1 MNIIIILLTEK
12 IIVVKIIRICY
23 NDSIMAHYGISAVGG
38 DKMNKNLKRL
48 AEPDVRMHLFFMVLF
63 ALATLFF
70 KMYELAAAEGA
81 IILLLIIYSLI
92 MSRRKRKQLAAYIES
107 VTYDTETAKNN
118 TLMNF
123 PLPIA
128 VFRLEDSR
136 IVWGNEMFFD
146 MCGTTGTRLDARVA
160 DLVPEFSG
168 KWLMEGK
175 SQYPGLLEID
185 GRRYKVH
192 GNIVRSEK
200 NNENSAFMGIT
211 YWVDVTEYD
220 NIRLEYENSRPA
232 AGVIVVD
239 NMDELLKNQP
249 DRIKNDIR
257 ETIDDKLS
265 QWCEENRGLIRRYE
279 RDRYLVVME
288 KRYVEKL
295 REEKFSITDAVHQV
309 VSPNGVSASISIGLG
324 TDAATFGEAIQFANV
339 AAELALS
346 RGGDQT
352 VIKNRLSFEFY
363 GGRGFE
369 VETRTKVKSR
379 VMANTFAELMH
390 DSSRILVMGHRFA
403 DLDSVG
409 AAVGVCCLARKQGV
423 KANIVIDMKR
433 NVSKPLISR
442 IAGEEEYKDTF
453 ISPQE
458 AMLRADGRT
467 LLVVVD
473 TNRPEQVEDADLLT
487 ACNRVAVID
496 HHRVAATYIQNAAM
510 GYIEPYASS
519 VCELIAEIMQEQLE
533 RGDILRCEAEAVL
546 AGIVLDTKSFTI
558 RTGERTFEAAAYLR
572 RMGADTT
579 DVKKL
584 LQTDMDDT
592 ISRYKIMQN
601 ATLYRN
607 VAIAAPEDVQER
619 VVAAQAADELLNISG
634 VDASVVVAPDGH
646 GGAFASAR
654 SIGELNVQIIM
665 EKLGGGG
672 NRSAAAVQFK
682 DMDVNTAVQKVYAAI
697 DEYLG

>member
-1 MNIIIILLTEK
+1 
-12 IIVVKIIRICY
+12 
-23 NDSIMAHYGISAVGG
+23 
-38 DKMNKNLKRL
+38 MNKNLKRL
-48 AEPDVRMHLFFMVLF
+48 AEPNVRMHLFFMVLF
-63 ALATLFF
+63 AAATLFF

-81 IILLLIIYSLI
+81 VILLLVIYSLI
-92 MSRRKRKQLAAYIES
+92 VSRRKRKQLAAYIES

-136 IVWGNEMFFD
+136 IVWGNEMFFT
-146 MCGTTGTRLDARVA
+146 MCGSTGARLDARVA
-160 DLVPEFSG
+160 DMVPEFSG

-175 SQYPGLLEID
+175 TQYPGILEI
-185 GRRYKVH
+185 GGKRYRVH

-200 NNENSAFMGIT
+200 SDEDGAFMGIT
-211 YWVDVTEYD
+211 YWMDVTEYD
-220 NIRLEYENSRPA
+220 NIRREYESSRPV
-232 AGVIVVD
+232 AGIIVAD
-239 NMDELLKNQP
+239 NLDELLKNQP
-249 DRIKNDIR
+249 DRIKNDLT
-257 ETIDDKLS
+257 EAIDDQLT
-265 QWCEENRGLIRRYE
+265 QWCENYHGLIRRYE
-279 RDRYLVVME
+279 RDRYIIVME
-288 KRYVEKL
+288 KRCVEKL
-295 REEKFSITDAVHQV
+295 KEDKFSITGQLHKV

-324 TDAATFGEAIQFANV
+324 VDASGFDEALQFANV

-352 VIKNRLSFEFY
+352 VIKNRLNFEFY

-369 VETRTKVKSR
+369 IETRTKVKSR
-379 VMANTFAELMH
+379 VMASTFAELMR
-390 DSSRILVMGHRFA
+390 DSSKVLVMGHKFA

-409 AAVGVCCLARKQGV
+409 ASVGVCCLARKQGV
-423 KANIVIDMKR
+423 KANIVIDLKK
-433 NVSKPLISR
+433 NASAALISR
-442 IAGEEEYKDTF
+442 ISAEPEYKDVF
-453 ISPQE
+453 ISRQE
-458 AMLRADGRT
+458 AILRADGKT

-519 VCELIAEIMQEQLE
+519 VCELIAEMMQEQLD
-533 RGDILRCEAEAVL
+533 RDDVLRCEAEAVL
-546 AGIVLDTKSFTI
+546 SGIVLDTKSFTI
-558 RTGERTFEAAAYLR
+558 RTGERTFDAAAYLR

-607 VAIAAPEDVQER
+607 VAIAAPEEPQER

-634 VDASVVVAPDGH
+634 VDASIVVAPDGH

-654 SIGELNVQIIM
+654 SIGELNMQIVM

-672 NRSAAAVQFK
+672 NRSAAAAQFK
-682 DMDVNTAVQKVYAAI
+682 DTDVKTALKKVYAAI
-697 DEYLG
+697 DDYLG

>member
-1 MNIIIILLTEK
+1 
-12 IIVVKIIRICY
+12 
-23 NDSIMAHYGISAVGG
+23 
-38 DKMNKNLKRL
+38 MNKNLKRL
-48 AEPDVRMHLFFMVLF
+48 AEPNVRMHLFFMVLF
-63 ALATLFF
+63 AAATLFF

-81 IILLLIIYSLI
+81 VILLLVIYSLI
-92 MSRRKRKQLAAYIES
+92 VSRRKRKQLAAYIES

-136 IVWGNEMFFD
+136 IVWGNEMFFT
-146 MCGTTGTRLDARVA
+146 MCGSTGARLDARVA
-160 DLVPEFSG
+160 DMVPEFSG

-175 SQYPGLLEID
+175 TQYPGILEI
-185 GRRYKVH
+185 GGKRYRVH

-200 NNENSAFMGIT
+200 SDEDGAFMGIT
-211 YWVDVTEYD
+211 YWMDVTEYD
-220 NIRLEYENSRPA
+220 NIRREYESSRPV
-232 AGVIVVD
+232 AGIIVAD
-239 NMDELLKNQP
+239 NLDELLKNQP
-249 DRIKNDIR
+249 DRIKNDLT
-257 ETIDDKLS
+257 EAIDDQLT
-265 QWCEENRGLIRRYE
+265 QWCENYHGLIRRYE
-279 RDRYLVVME
+279 RDRYIIVME
-288 KRYVEKL
+288 KRCVEKL
-295 REEKFSITDAVHQV
+295 KEDKFSITDQLHKV

-324 TDAATFGEAIQFANV
+324 VDASGFDEALQFANV

-352 VIKNRLSFEFY
+352 VIKNRLNFEFY

-369 VETRTKVKSR
+369 IETRTKVKSR
-379 VMANTFAELMH
+379 VMASTFAELMR
-390 DSSRILVMGHRFA
+390 DSSKVLVMGHKFA

-409 AAVGVCCLARKQGV
+409 ASVGVCCLARKQGV
-423 KANIVIDMKR
+423 KANIVIDLKK
-433 NVSKPLISR
+433 NASAALISR
-442 IAGEEEYKDTF
+442 ISAEPEYKDVF
-453 ISPQE
+453 ISRQE
-458 AMLRADGRT
+458 AILRADGKT

-519 VCELIAEIMQEQLE
+519 VCELIAEMMQEQLD
-533 RGDILRCEAEAVL
+533 RDDVLRCEAEAVL
-546 AGIVLDTKSFTI
+546 SGIVLDTKSFTI
-558 RTGERTFEAAAYLR
+558 RTGERTFDAAAYLR

-607 VAIAAPEDVQER
+607 VAIAAPEEPQER

-634 VDASVVVAPDGH
+634 VDASIVVAPDGH

-654 SIGELNVQIIM
+654 SIGELNMQIVM

-672 NRSAAAVQFK
+672 NRSAAAAQFK
-682 DMDVNTAVQKVYAAI
+682 DTDDKTALKKVYAAI
-697 DEYLG
+697 DDYLG

>member
-1 MNIIIILLTEK
+1 
-12 IIVVKIIRICY
+12 
-23 NDSIMAHYGISAVGG
+23 
-38 DKMNKNLKRL
+38 MNKNLRRL
-48 AEPDVRMHLFFMVLF
+48 AEPNVRMHLFFMVLF
-63 ALATLFF
+63 AAATLFF

-81 IILLLIIYSLI
+81 VILLLVIYSLI
-92 MSRRKRKQLAAYIES
+92 VSRRKRKQLAAYIES

-136 IVWGNEMFFD
+136 IVWGNEMFFT
-146 MCGTTGTRLDARVA
+146 MCGSTGARLDARVA
-160 DLVPEFSG
+160 DMVPEFSG

-175 SQYPGLLEID
+175 TQYPGILEI
-185 GRRYKVH
+185 GGKRYRVH

-200 NNENSAFMGIT
+200 SDEDGAFMGIT
-211 YWVDVTEYD
+211 YWMDVTEYD
-220 NIRLEYENSRPA
+220 NIRREYESSRPV
-232 AGVIVVD
+232 AGIIVAD
-239 NMDELLKNQP
+239 NLDELLKNQP
-249 DRIKNDIR
+249 DRIKNDLT
-257 ETIDDKLS
+257 EAIDDQLT
-265 QWCEENRGLIRRYE
+265 QWCENYHGLIRRYE
-279 RDRYLVVME
+279 RDRYIIVME
-288 KRYVEKL
+288 KRCVEKL
-295 REEKFSITDAVHQV
+295 KEDKFSITDQLHKV

-324 TDAATFGEAIQFANV
+324 VDASGFDEALQFANV

-352 VIKNRLSFEFY
+352 VIKNRLNFEFY

-369 VETRTKVKSR
+369 IETRTKVKSR
-379 VMANTFAELMH
+379 VMASTFAELMR
-390 DSSRILVMGHRFA
+390 DSSKVLVMGHKFA

-409 AAVGVCCLARKQGV
+409 ASVGVCCLARKQGV
-423 KANIVIDMKR
+423 KANIVIDLKK
-433 NVSKPLISR
+433 NASAALISR
-442 IAGEEEYKDTF
+442 ISAEPEYKDVF
-453 ISPQE
+453 ISRQE
-458 AMLRADGRT
+458 AILRADGKT

-519 VCELIAEIMQEQLE
+519 VCELIAEMMQEQLD
-533 RGDILRCEAEAVL
+533 RDDVLRCEAEAVL
-546 AGIVLDTKSFTI
+546 SGIVLDTKSFTI
-558 RTGERTFEAAAYLR
+558 RTGERTFDAAAYLR

-607 VAIAAPEDVQER
+607 VAIAAPEEPQER

-634 VDASVVVAPDGH
+634 VDASIVVAPDGH

-654 SIGELNVQIIM
+654 SIGELNMQIVM

-672 NRSAAAVQFK
+672 NRSAAAAQFK
-682 DMDVNTAVQKVYAAI
+682 DTDVKTALKKVYAAI
-697 DEYLG
+697 DDYLG

>member
-1 MNIIIILLTEK
+1 
-12 IIVVKIIRICY
+12 
-23 NDSIMAHYGISAVGG
+23 
-38 DKMNKNLKRL
+38 MNKNLKRL
-48 AEPDVRMHLFFMVLF
+48 AEPNVRMHLFFMVLF

-70 KMYELAAAEGA
+70 GKYELAAAEGA
-81 IILLLIIYSLI
+81 VILLLIVYSLV
-92 MSRRKRKQLAAYIES
+92 MRRRKQKQLAAYIES

-128 VFRLEDSR
+128 VFRLEDSH
-136 IVWGNEMFFD
+136 IVWGNEMFFS
-146 MCGTTGTRLDARVA
+146 MCGTTDARLDARVA
-160 DLVPEFSG
+160 DMVPDFSG

-175 SQYPGLLEID
+175 SQYPGLLEIG
-185 GRRYKVH
+185 GRRYRVH

-200 NNENSAFMGIT
+200 GDENTAFMGIT

-220 NIRLEYENSRPA
+220 DTRIEYECSRPVA
-232 AGVIVVD
+232 AIVVVD
-239 NMDELLKNQP
+239 NMDELQKNQSV
-249 DRIKNDIR
+249 RIKNDISDA
-257 ETIDDKLS
+257 IDEKLA
-265 QWCEENRGLIRRYE
+265 QWCEENHGLIRRFD
-279 RDRYLVVME
+279 RDRYIMVME
-288 KRYVEKL
+288 KRYADKL
-295 REEKFSITDAVHQV
+295 RENKFPITDDIHKI
-309 VSPNGVSASISIGLG
+309 VSPNGVTASISIGMG
-324 TDAATFGEAIQFANV
+324 VDAAGYSEAIQFANV

-352 VIKNRLSFEFY
+352 VIKNRLNFEFY

-379 VMANTFAELMH
+379 VMAGTFSELLR
-390 DSSRILVMGHRFA
+390 DSSRVLVMGHRFA

-409 AAVGVCCLARKQGV
+409 AAVGVCCLARKFGV

-433 NVSKPLISR
+433 NFASSLIERVS
-442 IAGEEEYKDTF
+442 AEEEYKETF

-458 AMLRADGRT
+458 AMFRADGRT

-473 TNRPEQVEDADLLT
+473 TNRPEQAEDADLLA

-496 HHRVAATYIQNAAM
+496 HHRMAATYIQNAAM

-519 VCELIAEIMQEQLE
+519 VCELMTELIGELCEH
-533 RGDILRCEAEAVL
+533 GDVLKCEAEAL
-546 AGIVLDTKSFTI
+546 LSGIVLDTKSFTI
-558 RTGERTFEAAAYLR
+558 RTGERTFDAAAYLR

-584 LQTDMDDT
+584 LQTDLDDA
-592 ISRYKIMQN
+592 ISRYRIMES
-601 ATLYRN
+601 ASLYRK
-607 VAIAAPEDVQER
+607 VAVAVSDEPRSR

-634 VDASVVVAPDGH
+634 VDASVVVAPDEN
-646 GGAFASAR
+646 GGSFASAR

-672 NRSAAAVQFK
+672 NRSAAAAQFRG
-682 DMDVNTAVQKVYAAI
+682 MDANAAVQKVYAAI

>member
-1 MNIIIILLTEK
+1 
-12 IIVVKIIRICY
+12 
-23 NDSIMAHYGISAVGG
+23 
-38 DKMNKNLKRL
+38 MNKNLKRL
-48 AEPDVRMHLFFMVLF
+48 AEPNVRMHLFFMVLF
-63 ALATLFF
+63 AAATLFF

-81 IILLLIIYSLI
+81 VILLLVIYSLI
-92 MSRRKRKQLAAYIES
+92 VSRRKRKQLAAYIES

-136 IVWGNEMFFD
+136 IVWGNEMFFT
-146 MCGTTGTRLDARVA
+146 MCGSTGARLDARVA
-160 DLVPEFSG
+160 DMVPEFSG

-175 SQYPGLLEID
+175 TQYPGILEI
-185 GRRYKVH
+185 GGKRYRVH

-200 NNENSAFMGIT
+200 SDEDGAFMGIT
-211 YWVDVTEYD
+211 YWMDVTEYD
-220 NIRLEYENSRPA
+220 NIRREYESSRPV
-232 AGVIVVD
+232 AGIIVAD
-239 NMDELLKNQP
+239 NLDELLKNQP
-249 DRIKNDIR
+249 DRIKNDLT
-257 ETIDDKLS
+257 EAIDDQLT
-265 QWCEENRGLIRRYE
+265 QWCENYHGLIRRYE
-279 RDRYLVVME
+279 RDRYIIVME
-288 KRYVEKL
+288 KRCVEKL
-295 REEKFSITDAVHQV
+295 KEDKFSITDQLHKV

-324 TDAATFGEAIQFANV
+324 VDASGFDEALQFANV

-352 VIKNRLSFEFY
+352 VIKNRLNFEFY

-369 VETRTKVKSR
+369 IETRTKVKSR
-379 VMANTFAELMH
+379 VMASTFAELMH
-390 DSSRILVMGHRFA
+390 DSSRVLVMGHKFA

-409 AAVGVCCLARKQGV
+409 ASVGVCCLARKQGV
-423 KANIVIDMKR
+423 KANIVIDLKK
-433 NVSKPLISR
+433 NASAALISR
-442 IAGEEEYKDTF
+442 ISAEPEYKDVF
-453 ISPQE
+453 ISRQE
-458 AMLRADGRT
+458 AILRADGKT

-519 VCELIAEIMQEQLE
+519 VCELIAEMMQEQLD
-533 RGDILRCEAEAVL
+533 RDDVLRCEAEAVL
-546 AGIVLDTKSFTI
+546 SGIVLDTKSFTI
-558 RTGERTFEAAAYLR
+558 RTGERTFDAAAYLR

-607 VAIAAPEDVQER
+607 VAIAAPEEPQER

-634 VDASVVVAPDGH
+634 VDASIVVAPDGH

-654 SIGELNVQIIM
+654 SIGELNMQIVM

-672 NRSAAAVQFK
+672 NRSAAAAQFK
-682 DMDVNTAVQKVYAAI
+682 DTDVKTALKKVYAAI
-697 DEYLG
+697 DDYLG

>member
-1 MNIIIILLTEK
+1 
-12 IIVVKIIRICY
+12 
-23 NDSIMAHYGISAVGG
+23 
-38 DKMNKNLKRL
+38 MNKNLKRL
-48 AEPDVRMHLFFMVLF
+48 AEPNVRMHLFFMVLF
-63 ALATLFF
+63 AAATLFF

-81 IILLLIIYSLI
+81 VILLLVVYSLI
-92 MSRRKRKQLAAYIES
+92 VSRRKRKQLAAYIES

-136 IVWGNEMFFD
+136 IVWGNEMFFT
-146 MCGTTGTRLDARVA
+146 MCGSTGARLDARVA
-160 DLVPEFSG
+160 DMVPEFSG

-175 SQYPGLLEID
+175 TQHPGLLEI
-185 GRRYKVH
+185 GGKRYRVH

-200 NNENSAFMGIT
+200 SDEDGAFMGIT

-220 NIRLEYENSRPA
+220 NIRREYESSRPV
-232 AGVIVVD
+232 AGIIVAD
-239 NMDELLKNQP
+239 NLDELLKNQP
-249 DRIKNDIR
+249 DRIKNDLT
-257 ETIDDKLS
+257 EAIDDQLT
-265 QWCEENRGLIRRYE
+265 QWCEKYHGLIRRYE
-279 RDRYLVVME
+279 RDRYIIVME
-288 KRYVEKL
+288 KRCVEELK
-295 REEKFSITDAVHQV
+295 EDKFSITDQLHKV

-324 TDAATFGEAIQFANV
+324 VDASGFDEALQFANV

-352 VIKNRLSFEFY
+352 VIKNRLNFEFY

-369 VETRTKVKSR
+369 IETRTKVKSR
-379 VMANTFAELMH
+379 VMASTFAELMR
-390 DSSRILVMGHRFA
+390 DSSKVLVMGHKFA

-409 AAVGVCCLARKQGV
+409 ASVGVCCLARKQGV
-423 KANIVIDMKR
+423 KANIVIDLKK
-433 NVSKPLISR
+433 NASAALISR
-442 IAGEEEYKDTF
+442 ISAEPEYKDVF
-453 ISPQE
+453 ISRQE
-458 AMLRADGRT
+458 AILRADGKT

-519 VCELIAEIMQEQLE
+519 VCELIAEMMQEQLD
-533 RGDILRCEAEAVL
+533 RDDVLRCEAEAVL
-546 AGIVLDTKSFTI
+546 SGIVLDTKSFTI
-558 RTGERTFEAAAYLR
+558 RTGERTFDAAAYLR

-607 VAIAAPEDVQER
+607 VAIAAPEEPQER

-634 VDASVVVAPDGH
+634 VDASIVVAPDGH

-654 SIGELNVQIIM
+654 SIGELNMQIVM

-672 NRSAAAVQFK
+672 NRSAAAAQFK
-682 DMDVNTAVQKVYAAI
+682 DTDVKTALKKVYAAI
-697 DEYLG
+697 DDYLG

>member
-1 MNIIIILLTEK
+1 
-12 IIVVKIIRICY
+12 
-23 NDSIMAHYGISAVGG
+23 
-38 DKMNKNLKRL
+38 MNKNLKRL
-48 AEPDVRMHLFFMVLF
+48 AEPNVRMHLFFMVLF
-63 ALATLFF
+63 AAATLFF

-81 IILLLIIYSLI
+81 VILLLVVYSLI
-92 MSRRKRKQLAAYIES
+92 VSRRKRKQLAAYIES

-136 IVWGNEMFFD
+136 IVWGNEMFFT
-146 MCGTTGTRLDARVA
+146 MCGSTGARLDARVA
-160 DLVPEFSG
+160 DMVPEFSG

-175 SQYPGLLEID
+175 TQHPGLLEI
-185 GRRYKVH
+185 GGKRYRVH

-200 NNENSAFMGIT
+200 SDEDGAFMGIT

-220 NIRLEYENSRPA
+220 NIRREYESSRPA
-232 AGVIVVD
+232 AGIIVAD
-239 NMDELLKNQP
+239 NLDELLKNQP
-249 DRIKNDIR
+249 DRIKNDLT
-257 ETIDDKLS
+257 EAIDDQLT
-265 QWCEENRGLIRRYE
+265 QWCEKYHGLIRRYE
-279 RDRYLVVME
+279 RDRYIVVME
-288 KRYVEKL
+288 KRCVEELK
-295 REEKFSITDAVHQV
+295 EDKFSITDQLHKV

-324 TDAATFGEAIQFANV
+324 VDASGFDEALQFANV

-352 VIKNRLSFEFY
+352 VIKNRLNFEFY

-369 VETRTKVKSR
+369 IETRTKVKSR
-379 VMANTFAELMH
+379 VMASTFAELMR
-390 DSSRILVMGHRFA
+390 DSSKVLIMGHKFA

-409 AAVGVCCLARKQGV
+409 ASVGVCCLARKQGV
-423 KANIVIDMKR
+423 KANIVIDLKK
-433 NVSKPLISR
+433 NASAALISR
-442 IAGEEEYKDTF
+442 ISAEPEYKDVF
-453 ISPQE
+453 ISRQE
-458 AMLRADGRT
+458 AILRADGKT

-519 VCELIAEIMQEQLE
+519 VCELIAEMMQEQLD
-533 RGDILRCEAEAVL
+533 RDDVLRCEAEAVL
-546 AGIVLDTKSFTI
+546 SGIVLDTKSFTI
-558 RTGERTFEAAAYLR
+558 RTGERTFDAAAYLR

-607 VAIAAPEDVQER
+607 VAIAAPEEPQER

-634 VDASVVVAPDGH
+634 VDASIVVAPDGH

-654 SIGELNVQIIM
+654 SIGELNMQIVM

-672 NRSAAAVQFK
+672 NRSAAAAQFK
-682 DMDVNTAVQKVYAAI
+682 DTDVKTALKKVYAAI
-697 DEYLG
+697 DDYLG